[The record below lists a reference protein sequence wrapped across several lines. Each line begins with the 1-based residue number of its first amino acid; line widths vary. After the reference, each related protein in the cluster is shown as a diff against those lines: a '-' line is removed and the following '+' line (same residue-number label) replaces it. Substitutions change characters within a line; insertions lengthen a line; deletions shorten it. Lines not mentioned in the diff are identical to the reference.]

1 MKQLMM
7 LMACSRSFSG
17 RFLLVRSLREKHN
30 EDSPSAKQRKKL
42 AQRGDFLEVFTST

>member
-17 RFLLVRSLREKHN
+17 RFLLVRSLREMHN
-30 EDSPSAKQRKKL
+30 KDSPSAKRRKKL
-42 AQRGDFLEVFTST
+42 ALCGDFLEVFSST